1 MKKIKNSELDK
12 LIKKHQYFYLPY
24 LLNLSQVKDEKYYK
38 KLNSLSIRHPKRE
51 YLEDFIKKHNINSD
65 SILDDFIEKNPK
77 ILKSKR
83 NLSKNNLANE
93 RMKKIDFATENLAE
107 IYIKQNKIS
116 EAIEI
121 YKKLLSNNSKKK
133 SYFAK
138 KIEKLKS

>member
-51 YLEDFIKKHNINSD
+51 YLEGFIKKHNINSD

-77 ILKSKR
+77 ISKSKR

-116 EAIEI
+116 EAIKI